1 MVEIEKLKAISRRK
15 MLSLLAIAPMIGL
28 GLATTGSDAEAQTIG
43 MKRRGERRTG
53 RGERRTERRT
63 GREERR
69 TKRRQ

>member
-1 MVEIEKLKAISRRK
+1 MVEIEKSEAISRRK
-15 MLSLLAIAPMIGL
+15 VFSLLAIAPMIGL
-28 GLATTGSDAEAQTIG
+28 GLAAMGSEANAKTVG
-43 MKRRGERRTG
+43 MERRGERRTG